1 MAKPTD
7 KNLFK
12 SCYFGMGIST
22 TFYLVVGILG
32 YAIYGNAI
40 DSNFLAKVTPQ
51 K

>member
-7 KNLFK
+7 SNLFT

-32 YAIYGNAI
+32 YAIYGGVI
-40 DSNFLAKVTPQ
+40 DSNFLEKVTPE